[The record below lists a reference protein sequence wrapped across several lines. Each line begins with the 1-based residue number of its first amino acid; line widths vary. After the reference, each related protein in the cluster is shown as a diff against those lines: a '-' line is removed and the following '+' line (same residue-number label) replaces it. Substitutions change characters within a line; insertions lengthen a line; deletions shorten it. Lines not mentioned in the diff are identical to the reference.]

1 MDKWS
6 LFQKFLISENA
17 QVSVVDFLINSA
29 LLIALMII
37 LSLTYRVCARSLSGR
52 KNFAANFILIA
63 FTTMLIISIVKT
75 SLALSLGLVGALSI
89 VRFRAAI
96 KEPEELAYLFFTIA
110 VGLGF
115 GANQRLVT
123 IVATGVMLLII
134 WIRYYMNN
142 KSEKQNLF
150 LNISSTDRANVDLN
164 SIKKIINKVLP
175 AAKLTRYDETEE
187 AVESSWWIEDKKTE
201 QLQELHR
208 ELEKISDKVRISF
221 IDNTVY

>member
-187 AVESSWWIEDKKTE
+187 AVESSWWIEVKKTE

>member
-6 LFQKFLISENA
+6 LFQKFLITENA

-29 LLIALMII
+29 ILIIIMVI
-37 LSLTYRVCARSLSGR
+37 LSLTYSHCASSLSGR
-52 KNFAANFILIA
+52 KKFAANFILIA

-96 KEPEELAYLFFTIA
+96 KEPEELSYLFFSIA

-134 WIRYYMNN
+134 WARYYLNN

-150 LNISSTDRANVDLN
+150 LNISSTDRENVSLTTVRDV
-164 SIKKIINKVLP
+164 IKEVLP
-175 AAKLTRYDETEE
+175 AARLTRYDETDQS
-187 AVESSWWIEDKKTE
+187 VESSWWIEVKKTE
-201 QLQELHR
+201 QLQQLHR
-208 ELEKISDKVRISF
+208 ELEKISKKVKISF
-221 IDNTVY
+221 IDNNTY